1 MLRYCTLWVTVQLY
15 LLQRTFINIMAQS
28 ANSADTPASTH
39 TDYAI
44 ERSFSYDNPYAP
56 STYHGSSTEDAD
68 DYIAYI
74 ERYATYR
81 HLSEQ
86 QRLELLPVLLRDSAI
101 DWYETLSHDEVSSWP
116 NFKKSFLDRFGRTAA
131 TRFRDMTTLWST
143 SQATD
148 ETVDNYYSRMVNLAR
163 RLPHLDNVIIRDA
176 VIRGLRP
183 SIRAKVLSA
192 EVQTMKQ
199 LLDTARLS
207 EMAISSEDDMMS
219 SLLHELRTT
228 KEQHSDEIRQLSIR
242 LDKLSMTALDHHHR
256 DETSPSLRRHVQSDG
271 HPGRSPSP
279 PPRSS
284 THYEQRARP
293 PTYRR
298 HENLIR
304 RQPSSFYTTSFKN
317 RGTIH
322 EQQSRSARNDFY
334 NKYCKKT

>member
-1 MLRYCTLWVTVQLY
+1 MNVQRRTVYWFQSLSRLR
-15 LLQRTFINIMAQS
+15 R
-28 ANSADTPASTH
+28 P
-39 TDYAI
+39 
-44 ERSFSYDNPYAP
+44 YDNPYSP

-68 DYIAYI
+68 DYLAYI

-116 NFKKSFLDRFGRTAA
+116 NFRKSFLDRFGRIEA

-228 KEQHSDEIRQLSIR
+228 KEQR
-242 LDKLSMTALDHHHR
+242 LA
-256 DETSPSLRRHVQSDG
+256 
-271 HPGRSPSP
+271 
-279 PPRSS
+279 
-284 THYEQRARP
+284 
-293 PTYRR
+293 
-298 HENLIR
+298 
-304 RQPSSFYTTSFKN
+304 
-317 RGTIH
+317 
-322 EQQSRSARNDFY
+322 
-334 NKYCKKT
+334 